1 MNYFYFFLKMRQK
14 IHISVRK
21 YTQIIKKTRTPLCI
35 SFFYTIFAPN
45 MKEKYNIREV
55 FAPKI
60 VATMRAYT
68 RAQFGQDTLAGII
81 VGIVAIPLAIAF
93 GISSGVGPTEGLVTA
108 IIAGLLISVFGG
120 SKVQI
125 GGPTGAFI
133 VIIYGIIQQFGLAGL
148 MIATVMAGIL
158 LIIMGLA
165 RLGSVIKFVPYP
177 VIVGFTA
184 GIALTIFSTQM
195 NDFFGLGLSN
205 VPANFVDKWIFYAQ
219 HFHVNGWALGIGLFS
234 LLICIFMPKIT
245 KRVPGSLAAII
256 FATLAVWLLKRYAP
270 ESWGAAGVQTIGD
283 LYALPH
289 GIPAPHLPSLELA
302 EGQSYF
308 GMIRELF
315 PAAFTIAMLGAIE
328 SLLSAMVADGVIG
341 DRHNSNT
348 ELIAQGIANVVVPFF
363 GGIPATGAIARTM
376 TNINNGGRTPIAG
389 VVHAIVLLL
398 VLLFLGQL
406 VGMIPMSCLAA
417 VLIMVAYSMSG
428 WKTIVGLIKHP
439 NRDLWV
445 LLITFF
451 LTVIFDL
458 TVAIEVG
465 LVLAMVLFLMRTNE
479 QTHIRTLH
487 DEIDPNEDTESNL
500 NLEHLTI
507 PEGVEVY
514 EIDGP
519 YFFGIANRFDEVM
532 THVSGEK
539 YPVRIIRMRKVPFV
553 DSTAMHNLSMLIQR
567 SHNEGITI
575 ILSGVNDHVHKQL
588 LIGGIEQQMDPHNIC
603 ANIHF
608 ALRRAGDILEKSE
621 RMKK

>member
-14 IHISVRK
+14 IHIPARK
-21 YTQIIKKTRTPLCI
+21 YTQITKKTRTPLCI
-35 SFFYTIFAPN
+35 SFFYIIFAPD

-60 VATMRAYT
+60 VATLRGYT

-608 ALRRAGDILEKSE
+608 ALRRAEDIIQ
-621 RMKK
+621 MKG

>member
-1 MNYFYFFLKMRQK
+1 MQY
-14 IHISVRK
+14 S
-21 YTQIIKKTRTPLCI
+21 IK
-35 SFFYTIFAPN
+35 
-45 MKEKYNIREV
+45 EV
-55 FAPKI
+55 FAPKLFD
-60 VATMRAYT
+60 TLRRYS
-68 RAQFGQDTLAGII
+68 RAQFGQDALAGVI

-133 VIIYGIIQQFGLAGL
+133 VIIYGIIQQYGLSGL

-158 LIIMGLA
+158 LILMGLA
-165 RLGSVIKFVPYP
+165 RFGSVIKFVPYP

-195 NDFFGLGLSN
+195 NDFFGLGLTG

-219 HFHVNGWALGIGLFS
+219 HFSVNWWAFAIGLFS
-234 LLICIFMPKIT
+234 LAICIGMPYIT
-245 KRVPGSLAAII
+245 KRIPGSLVAII
-256 FATLAVWLLKRYAP
+256 LATFVVWLLKMYAP
-270 ESWGAAGVQTIGD
+270 ESWGVASLQTISD
-283 LYALPH
+283 LYELPH
-289 GIPAPHLPSLELA
+289 GVPAPRVPSLSLA
-302 EGQSYF
+302 EGETFFTMVQK
-308 GMIRELF
+308 LF
-315 PAAFTIAMLGAIE
+315 PSAFTIAMLGAIE

-348 ELIAQGIANVVVPFF
+348 ELIAQGVANVVVPFF

-376 TNINNGGRTPIAG
+376 TNINNGGRTPVAG
-389 VVHAIVLLL
+389 IVHAVVLLL
-398 VLLFLGQL
+398 VLLFMGQL

-428 WKTIVGLIKHP
+428 WKTIRGLVKHP

-451 LTVIFDL
+451 LTVVFDL

-465 LVLAMVLFLMRTNE
+465 ILLALVLFLMRTNE

-487 DEIDPNEDTESNL
+487 KEIDPNEDTDVQS
-500 NLEHLTI
+500 NLEHLII

-519 YFFGIANRFDEVM
+519 YFFGIANRFDEIM
-532 THVSGEK
+532 MHVSGKE
-539 YPVRIIRMRKVPFV
+539 YPIRIIRMRKVPFV
-553 DSTAMHNLSMLIQR
+553 DSTAMHNLATLIER
-567 SHNEGITI
+567 SHKEGITI
-575 ILSGVNDHVHKQL
+575 ILSGVKTHVHHQL
-588 LIGGIEQQMDPHNIC
+588 QTGGIEQLMDPNNIC
-603 ANIHF
+603 PNIHV
-608 ALRRAGDILEKSE
+608 ALQRAEQLLQK
-621 RMKK
+621 

>member
-1 MNYFYFFLKMRQK
+1 MQYR
-14 IHISVRK
+14 
-21 YTQIIKKTRTPLCI
+21 
-35 SFFYTIFAPN
+35 
-45 MKEKYNIREV
+45 YNIRDV
-55 FAPKI
+55 FTPKLFQ
-60 VATMRAYT
+60 TLRNYNSQQL
-68 RAQFGQDTLAGII
+68 AQDALAGVI

-108 IIAGLLISVFGG
+108 IIAGLIISVLGG

-133 VIIYGIIQQFGLAGL
+133 VIIYGIIQEYGLSGL

-158 LIIMGLA
+158 LLLMGLA

-184 GIALTIFSTQM
+184 GIAVTIFSTQM
-195 NDFFGLGLSN
+195 NDFFGLGLTD
-205 VPANFVDKWIFYAQ
+205 VPANFVDKWIYYFH
-219 HFHVNGWALGIGLFS
+219 HFDVNWWALAIGSFS
-234 LLICIFMPKIT
+234 LLVCIFMPKVT
-245 KRVPGSLAAII
+245 KRIPGSLAAII
-256 FATLAVWLLKRYAP
+256 LATLAVWLLKEYAP
-270 ESWGAAGVQTIGD
+270 ESWGAAGLQTISD
-283 LYALPH
+283 LYELPH
-289 GIPAPHLPSLELA
+289 GIPAPHLPSMELA
-302 EGQSYF
+302 EGETFFTTVQK
-308 GMIRELF
+308 LF
-315 PAAFTIAMLGAIE
+315 PSAFTIAMLGAIE

-341 DRHNSNT
+341 DKHNSNT
-348 ELIAQGIANVVVPFF
+348 ELIAQGVANMVVPFF

-376 TNINNGGRTPIAG
+376 TNINNGGRSPIAG
-389 VVHAIVLLL
+389 VVHAVVLLL
-398 VLLFLGQL
+398 VLLFLGSL
-406 VGMIPMSCLAA
+406 VGMIPMACLAA

-428 WKTIVGLIKHP
+428 WKTIAGLIKHH

-465 LVLAMVLFLMRTNE
+465 LLLAMVLFLMRTNE
-479 QTHIRTLH
+479 QTQIRTLH
-487 DEIDPNEDTESNL
+487 NEIDPNEDTDVQS

-519 YFFGIANRFDEVM
+519 YFFGIANRFDEIM
-532 THVSGEK
+532 HHVSGEK

-553 DSTAMHNLSMLIQR
+553 DSTAMHNLSILIER
-567 SHNEGITI
+567 SHQEGMTI

-588 LIGGIEQQMDPHNIC
+588 LQGGIEQQMDPHNIC

-608 ALRRAGDILEKSE
+608 ALRRAEDLIE
-621 RMKK
+621 RMKNERL